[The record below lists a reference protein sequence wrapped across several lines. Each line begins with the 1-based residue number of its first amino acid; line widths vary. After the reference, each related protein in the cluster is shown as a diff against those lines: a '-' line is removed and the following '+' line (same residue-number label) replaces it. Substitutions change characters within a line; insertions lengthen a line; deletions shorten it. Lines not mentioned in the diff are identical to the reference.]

1 MKGFSGR
8 QCTALMSS
16 SKRAVSRAAT
26 VVLFRALPLTVGRAG
41 DGEATLRGADF
52 AAVFRGVDRDAGF
65 FAEPARDVL
74 VFRFDAMTPS
84 PPNSPDPA
92 HAI

>member
-1 MKGFSGR
+1 
-8 QCTALMSS
+8 MSS
-16 SKRAVSRAAT
+16 SNRAVSRAAT
-26 VVLFRALPLTVGRAG
+26 VVPFLALPFTAVRAE
-41 DGEATLRGADF
+41 DGGATLR
-52 AAVFRGVDRDAGF
+52 AAGLATVFRGVARDAGF
-65 FAEPARDVL
+65 FAEPARVL